1 MKVKK
6 DWWLVNS
13 LTYITIGV
21 LFIISKI
28 GIGMLLEG
36 FLIGGVNVLIGI
48 ALFQRSKVAF
58 RIIFILGAYGL
69 LTGLVTLSKQSTN
82 YWPALINGIVFA
94 FALML
99 WQQIKREEKK

>member
-1 MKVKK
+1 
-6 DWWLVNS
+6 
-13 LTYITIGV
+13 
-21 LFIISKI
+21 
-28 GIGMLLEG
+28 MLLEG

-82 YWPALINGIVFA
+82 YWPALINGIVFEGA
-94 FALML
+94 FFAHKTSFLIL
-99 WQQIKREEKK
+99 GL